1 MDRRLDVAVAVTVA
15 MQVARK
21 FSRENTDPESSVPF
35 KVLLPVLGQKAFAV
49 HDIMSKIRVLV
60 GSFISN
66 GDCVCGMW
74 RASRKERM
82 AVLENVPRSL
92 RSQIS
97 DVACHITSP
106 PKLQW
111 PGILVTC
118 LASRGKLISMRL
130 MITSIDS
137 KKKIESRNYD
147 FILFSIFK
155 LITK

>member
-60 GSFISN
+60 GSFILN

-74 RASRKERM
+74 RASWKERM

-106 PKLQW
+106 PKYGRYGGLTRACTFPSNSVRGVTTNAQGMQYVVFVDTARQW
-111 PGILVTC
+111 
-118 LASRGKLISMRL
+118 
-130 MITSIDS
+130 
-137 KKKIESRNYD
+137 
-147 FILFSIFK
+147 
-155 LITK
+155 